1 MARRLQ
7 PTECYALINAM
18 VEDLSGQTAQIRATD
33 TSSFISAGELV
44 MSYGTENVLNTLG
57 MLIGRILVAS
67 RPYKGKWEIINAV
80 NSREFTMRMEKISF
94 YNRKAMPSGAF
105 NTDVYT
111 NISDGFTNGQ
121 NLDANDYP
129 QSTKSQWEQKLAVPM
144 VMNFGGSSVWQDCIT
159 IPEIQIQEAL
169 RNENEWNELISGILT
184 EHENDIE
191 LEKEAFRNAIVLNY
205 IAGIY
210 DMGAAMPGSS
220 VNLTEAFNVRY
231 YGSDTTQYKT
241 SAELRSTYFK
251 EFISFAVTTIKKYS
265 DMMEYKSA
273 NYHWTPAKTVGGNSL
288 ALLRHTPKSRQKMFM
303 YKPLWIDAEAMVMPE
318 LFNDN
323 YLSIDNYEGVMFWQ
337 NENDPSA
344 ISVYPAIPDTD
355 SSHTSTYG
363 TQIKGSKVD
372 ISYLCAVLF
381 DADGCFSDFGI
392 ERATSTPVEARKFY
406 RNIWNTYKKNGL
418 NDFTEKAIIFYMAD
432 PVTSTKKSK

>member
-1 MARRLQ
+1 MARRLN
-7 PTECYALINAM
+7 PTDCYALINAM
-18 VEDLSGQTAQIRATD
+18 VEDLSGQTATIRATD

-44 MSYGTENVLNTLG
+44 MSYGTENVLNELG
-57 MLIGRILVAS
+57 MLIGRILVAA
-67 RPYKGKWEIINAV
+67 RPYKGRWDIISAV

-105 NTDVYT
+105 NTDIYT
-111 NISDGFTNGQ
+111 NIAEGFTNGQ
-121 NLDANDYP
+121 NLDSNDDP

-144 VMNFGGSSVWQDCIT
+144 VLNFGGSSVWQDCIT
-159 IPEIQIQEAL
+159 IPEIQLQEAF
-169 RNENEWNELISGILT
+169 RNEGEFNEFISGMLT

-210 DMGAAMPGSS
+210 DMGNTNMPGSV

-251 EFISFAVTTIKKYS
+251 EFIAFAVTTIKKYS
-265 DMMEYKSA
+265 MLMRNKSA
-273 NYHWTPAKTVGGNSL
+273 NYHWTPAKTVGGESL
-288 ALLRHTPKSRQKMFM
+288 ALLRHTPREKQKLFM
-303 YKPLWIDAEAMVMPE
+303 YAPLWIDAEAMIMPE
-318 LFNDN
+318 LFNDQ
-323 YLSIDNYEGVMFWQ
+323 YLDIGNFERVMYWQ

-344 ISVYPAIPDTD
+344 IQIYPAIPDV
-355 SSHTSTYG
+355 STG
-363 TQIKGSKVD
+363 AQTKGDKVTID
-372 ISYLCAVLF
+372 YLVGCLF
-381 DADGCFSDFGI
+381 DTDACFSDFGI
-392 ERATSTPVEARKFY
+392 ERSTSTPVEARKFY

-418 NDFTEKAIIFYMAD
+418 NDFTEKGIIFIMAD
-432 PVTSTKKSK
+432 PTT